1 MNAKHYF
8 IIIVLFVLSCVA
20 AMAETTQQFVKVTDA
35 SKLADGD
42 EIIFANTQF
51 QVALG
56 VANSAKTSVG
66 RWKAVPVKIS
76 DGILVPTDDVRRFFL
91 GRDGEKFYLMR
102 DKENCFIAADKDGLV
117 ATKYSK
123 TGQDWSIT
131 CCEDSAYVVFNKKY
145 NGSNRKLNL
154 SASRDLFSC
163 YPDYGWY
170 YYAVSIFKKSDVVV
184 ERKQTKIAF
193 STGELS
199 SFVVKKGKE
208 HEFSAP
214 TATLKDLD
222 GNDIEADV
230 TYSSSNPEIVS
241 VDSATGTLT
250 FNNNDVW
257 GTATITAEFAGNVSY
272 EASKASYSIEYI
284 NKSQAKLSFGE
295 DNDGKTITV
304 YQGKENDFVSPVA
317 TLNPQNIGN
326 IVYSSSDESVVTV
339 NASGEVS
346 FVSLGYAVVK
356 AFYSGND
363 DYQETSASYSIRYV
377 PQSIV
382 FSNENKSFAK
392 VPDTESTSK
401 KTVAFVS
408 TDGNSYKFSIKNS
421 KNVSYKLCIS
431 HGGTVTLSSP
441 FGFLNGY
448 KVVVDFEQS
457 YSTSTNPSPLT
468 MCYIDEGTPS
478 PSVDAKLIE
487 NNGGSSKFVATL
499 DVPGDFVFKIIAGVN
514 QARVSSIEITP
525 NLVPELTFDEDAD
538 NQTVI
543 AGNLG
548 KVATVSLK
556 RTLVA
561 DKWNTFCVPFDL
573 DDTSAF
579 FEGIEIKEYDD
590 QKGVEGNTMYFKKVN
605 AIVAGQPYLV
615 KPKTDIVNPVF
626 ENVRIKTDAP
636 QSVGSAD
643 YKFVGVF
650 SPLTFGDGMS
660 RKSLFL
666 SSDGSLIYP
675 DSGTTMRG
683 MRAYFS
689 FSGEMQSNI
698 AKIVIDSDE
707 TAISDVVTD
716 DNTSDSGIFNLNGA
730 YVGNDESKLGK
741 GIYIKNRKKVVVK

>member
-35 SKLADGD
+35 SALKDGD
-42 EIIFANTQF
+42 EIIFANIQF

-56 VANSAKTSVG
+56 VKHTSTKQGNWV
-66 RWKAVPVKIS
+66 AVPVKIS
-76 DGILVPTDDVRRFFL
+76 DNILIPTDETRRFVL
-91 GRDGEKFYLMR
+91 ERNKDKFYFKSENNKYFI
-102 DKENCFIAADKDGLV
+102 DKNGLV
-117 ATKYSK
+117 EGETTK
-123 TGQDWSIT
+123 TGQDWSIK

-145 NGSNRKLNL
+145 NGYKRKLNL
-154 SASRDLFSC
+154 SVSRDLFSC
-163 YPDYGWY
+163 YPDYGH

-241 VDSATGTLT
+241 VDSGTGTLT
-250 FNNNDVW
+250 FNNNGVW

-295 DNDGKTITV
+295 DYDGKTITV

-363 DYQETSASYSIRYV
+363 DYQEASASYSIKYV

-382 FSNENKSFAK
+382 FSYNKNKSFAN
-392 VPDTESTSK
+392 VPGTESESK

-421 KNVSYKLCIS
+421 KNVSDKLCIS
-431 HGGTVTLSSP
+431 NGGTVTLSSP

-448 KVVVDFEQS
+448 KVVVNFEQS
-457 YSTSTNPSPLT
+457 YSTNSNPSPLT
-468 MCYIDEGTPS
+468 MCYPDEGTPLA
-478 PSVDAKLIE
+478 SVDAKLIKNE
-487 NNGGSSKFVATL
+487 GDRSKFIATL

-514 QARVSSIEITP
+514 QARVSSIEIIP
-525 NLVPELTFDEDAD
+525 NLVPKLTFDEDAD

-573 DDTSAF
+573 DDMSAL
-579 FEGIEIKEYDD
+579 FEGVEIKEYDD

-605 AIVAGQPYLV
+605 AIVAGQPCLV

-626 ENVRIKTDAP
+626 KNVRIKTDAP

-650 SPLTFGDGMS
+650 SPLTFDDGMS

-689 FSGEMQSNI
+689 FPGEMQSNI

-730 YVGNDESKLGK
+730 YVGKDESKLGK
-741 GIYIKNRKKVVVK
+741 GIYIKNRMKFKQ

>member
-1 MNAKHYF
+1 MTTKHYS

-20 AMAETTQQFVKVTDA
+20 AMAETTQQFVKVTNA
-35 SKLADGD
+35 SALKDGD

-131 CCEDSAYVVFNKKY
+131 FCEDSAYVVFNKKY
-145 NGSNRKLNL
+145 NGSNRRLNL
-154 SASRDLFSC
+154 SVSHDLFSC
-163 YPDYGWY
+163 YPDYGN

-199 SFVVKKGKE
+199 SFVVKKGRE
-208 HEFSAP
+208 NEFSAP

-241 VDSATGTLT
+241 VDSGTGTLT

-257 GTATITAEFAGNVSY
+257 GTTTITAEFAGNVNY

-295 DNDGKTITV
+295 DYDGKTIMV
-304 YQGKENDFVSPVA
+304 YQGKENEFVSPA
-317 TLNPQNIGN
+317 AILSPQDIGE
-326 IVYSSSDESVVTV
+326 IVYSSSNESVVTV

-346 FVSLGYAVVK
+346 FVSLGDAVVK
-356 AFYSGND
+356 AFYSGNE
-363 DYQETSASYSIRYV
+363 DYQEASASYSIKYV

-382 FSNENKSFAK
+382 FSNEKKSFAN
-392 VPDTESTSK
+392 VPETEPTSK
-401 KTVAFVS
+401 KTVNFVS
-408 TDGNSYKFSIKNS
+408 ADGKSYKFVIEKSWREN
-421 KNVSYKLCIS
+421 NKLYIS
-431 HGGTVTLSSP
+431 NGKTVTLSVP

-457 YSTSTNPSPLT
+457 YSTNTNPSPLT
-468 MCYIDEGTPS
+468 MCYIDEGKPS
-478 PSVDAKLIE
+478 PSVDAKLIK
-487 NNGGSSKFVATL
+487 NNGSSSKFIATL
-499 DVPGDFVFKIIAGVN
+499 DVPGDFVFEITAGTN

-573 DDTSAF
+573 DDTSAL
-579 FEGIEIKEYDD
+579 FEGVEIKEYDD

-605 AIVAGQPYLV
+605 AIVAGQPCLV

-650 SPLTFGDGMS
+650 SPLTFDDGMS

-689 FSGEMQSNI
+689 FPGEMQSNI

>member
-1 MNAKHYF
+1 MTVKHYF
-8 IIIVLFVLSCVA
+8 IVIVLFVLSCVA

-35 SKLADGD
+35 SALKDGD

-56 VANSAKTSVG
+56 VKHTSTKQGNWV
-66 RWKAVPVKIS
+66 AVPVKIS
-76 DGILVPTDDVRRFFL
+76 DNILIPTDETRRFVL
-91 GRDGEKFYLMR
+91 ERNKDKFYFKSENNKYFI
-102 DKENCFIAADKDGLV
+102 DKNGLV
-117 ATKYSK
+117 EGETTK
-123 TGQDWSIT
+123 TGQDWSIK

-145 NGSNRKLNL
+145 NGYKRKLNL
-154 SASRDLFSC
+154 SVSRDLFSC
-163 YPDYGWY
+163 YPDYGH

-214 TATLKDLD
+214 AATLKDLD

-241 VDSATGTLT
+241 VDSGTGTLT
-250 FNNNDVW
+250 FNNNGVW
-257 GTATITAEFAGNVSY
+257 GTATITAEFAGNVNY

-295 DNDGKTITV
+295 DYDGKTIMV
-304 YQGKENDFVSPVA
+304 YQGRENKFVSPVA
-317 TLNPQNIGN
+317 ILSPQDIGE
-326 IVYSSSDESVVTV
+326 IVYSSSNESVVTV

-346 FVSLGYAVVK
+346 FVSLGDAVVK

-363 DYQETSASYSIRYV
+363 DYQETSASYSIKYV

-382 FSNENKSFAK
+382 FSSNEKKSFAN
-392 VPDTESTSK
+392 VPGTESKNK
-401 KTVAFVS
+401 KTVDFVS

-431 HGGTVTLSSP
+431 HGGTVTLSFP

-478 PSVDAKLIE
+478 PSVDAVLIK
-487 NNGGSSKFVATL
+487 NNGSSSKFIATL
-499 DVPGDFVFKIIAGVN
+499 DVPGDFVFNIKAGAN

-538 NQTVI
+538 NQTVL

-590 QKGVEGNTMYFKKVN
+590 QKGVEGNTMYFRKVN
-605 AIVAGQPYLV
+605 AIVAGQPCLV

-650 SPLTFGDGMS
+650 SPLTFDDGMS

-689 FSGEMQSNI
+689 FPGEMQSNI

-716 DNTSDSGIFNLNGA
+716 YNISDSGIFNLNGA
-730 YVGNDESKLGK
+730 YVGKDESKLGK

>member
-1 MNAKHYF
+1 MNAKHYS
-8 IIIVLFVLSCVA
+8 IIIVLFVLSCGA

-35 SKLADGD
+35 STLADGD

-56 VANSAKTSVG
+56 VANSAETSVG

-91 GRDGEKFYLMR
+91 GRDGKKFYLMR
-102 DKENCFIAADKDGLV
+102 DKENCFIAADKAGLV

-123 TGQDWSIT
+123 KDQDWSIE
-131 CCEDSAYVVFNKKY
+131 CCEDSACVVFNKKY
-145 NGSNRKLNL
+145 NGYNRRLYFKLD
-154 SASRDLFSC
+154 SDLFSC
-163 YPDYGWY
+163 YPDYVN

-222 GNDIEADV
+222 GNVIEADV

-241 VDSATGTLT
+241 VDSGTGTLT
-250 FNNNDVW
+250 FNNNGVW

-284 NKSQAKLSFGE
+284 NKSQAQLSFGE
-295 DNDGKTITV
+295 DYDGKTITV
-304 YQGKENDFVSPVA
+304 YQGRENDFVSPA
-317 TLNPQNIGN
+317 AILSPRDIGE
-326 IVYSSSDESVVTV
+326 IVYSSSNESVVTV

-346 FVSLGYAVVK
+346 FVSLGDAVVK

-363 DYQETSASYSIRYV
+363 DYQEASASYSIRYV

-382 FSNENKSFAK
+382 FSNENKSFAN
-392 VPDTESTSK
+392 VPETEPTSK
-401 KTVAFVS
+401 KPVNFVS
-408 TDGNSYKFSIKNS
+408 ADGKSYKFSIKYS
-421 KNVSYKLCIS
+421 KNVSNKLCIS
-431 HGGTVTLSSP
+431 NGGTVTLSSP

-448 KVVVDFEQS
+448 KVVVNFEQS
-457 YSTSTNPSPLT
+457 YSTNSNPSPLT
-468 MCYIDEGTPS
+468 MCYPDEGTPLA
-478 PSVDAKLIE
+478 SVDAKLIKNE
-487 NNGGSSKFVATL
+487 GDRSKFIATL

-579 FEGIEIKEYDD
+579 FEGVEIKEYDD

-626 ENVRIKTDAP
+626 KNVRIKTDAP

-650 SPLTFGDGMS
+650 SPLTFDDGMS

-689 FSGEMQSNI
+689 FPGEMQSNI

-707 TAISDVVTD
+707 TVISDVVTD
-716 DNTSDSGIFNLNGA
+716 YNTSDSGIFNLNGA
-730 YVGNDESKLGK
+730 YVGKDESKLGK

>member
-1 MNAKHYF
+1 MTVKHYF
-8 IIIVLFVLSCVA
+8 IVIVLFVLSCVA

-35 SKLADGD
+35 SALKDGD

-56 VANSAKTSVG
+56 VKHTSTKQGNWV
-66 RWKAVPVKIS
+66 AVPVKIS
-76 DGILVPTDDVRRFFL
+76 DNILIPTDETRRFVL
-91 GRDGEKFYLMR
+91 GRNKDKFYFKSENNKYFI
-102 DKENCFIAADKDGLV
+102 DKNGLV
-117 ATKYSK
+117 EGETTK
-123 TGQDWSIT
+123 TGQDWSIK

-145 NGSNRKLNL
+145 NGYKRKLNL
-154 SASRDLFSC
+154 SVSRDLFSC
-163 YPDYGWY
+163 YPDYGH

-241 VDSATGTLT
+241 VDSGTGTLT
-250 FNNNDVW
+250 FNDNGVW
-257 GTATITAEFAGNVSY
+257 GTAIITAEFAGNVSY

-295 DNDGKTITV
+295 DYDGKTITV

-346 FVSLGYAVVK
+346 FVSLGDAVVK

-363 DYQETSASYSIRYV
+363 DYQEASASYSIRYV

-382 FSNENKSFAK
+382 FSNDSNSFAN
-392 VPDTESTSK
+392 VPGTKSESK
-401 KTVAFVS
+401 KAVAFVS
-408 TDGNSYKFSIKNS
+408 ADGKSYEFVVEKSWRKDN
-421 KNVSYKLCIS
+421 KLCIS
-431 HGGTVTLSSP
+431 NGGTVSLSSP

-457 YSTSTNPSPLT
+457 YSTSTKPSPLT

-478 PSVDAKLIE
+478 VSVDAVLIK
-487 NNGGSSKFVATL
+487 NNGSSSKFIATL
-499 DVPGDFVFKIIAGVN
+499 DVPGDFVFNIKAGVN
-514 QARVSSIEITP
+514 QAKVSSIEITP

-650 SPLTFGDGMS
+650 NPLTFDDGMS

-689 FSGEMQSNI
+689 FPGEMQSNI

-730 YVGNDESKLGK
+730 YVGNDESKLAK

>member
-1 MNAKHYF
+1 MNAKHYS

-35 SKLADGD
+35 SALKDSD

-56 VANSAKTSVG
+56 VKHTSTKQGNWV
-66 RWKAVPVKIS
+66 AVPVKIS
-76 DGILVPTDDVRRFFL
+76 DNILIPTDETRRFIL
-91 GRDGEKFYLMR
+91 ERNKNKFYFKSENNKYFI
-102 DKENCFIAADKDGLV
+102 DKNGLV
-117 ATKYSK
+117 EGETTK
-123 TGQDWSIT
+123 TGQDWSVT
-131 CCEDSAYVVFNKKY
+131 CCEDSAYVVFNKTK
-145 NGSNRKLNL
+145 RKLNFKL
-154 SASRDLFSC
+154 NTKLFSC
-163 YPDYGWY
+163 YSDNAQYF
-170 YYAVSIFKKSDVVV
+170 AVSIFKKSDVVV

-241 VDSATGTLT
+241 VDSGTGTLT
-250 FNNNDVW
+250 FNNNGVW

-295 DNDGKTITV
+295 DYDGKTITV

-363 DYQETSASYSIRYV
+363 DYQEASASYSIRYV

-382 FSNENKSFAK
+382 FSNENKSFAN
-392 VPDTESTSK
+392 VPETESESK
-401 KTVAFVS
+401 KTVNFVS
-408 TDGNSYKFSIKNS
+408 ADGKSYKFSIKYS
-421 KNVSYKLCIS
+421 KNVSNKLCIS
-431 HGGTVTLSSP
+431 NGGTVTLSSP

-448 KVVVDFEQS
+448 KVVVNFEQS
-457 YSTSTNPSPLT
+457 YSTNSNPSPLT
-468 MCYIDEGTPS
+468 MCYPDEGTPLA
-478 PSVDAKLIE
+478 SVDAKLIKNE
-487 NNGGSSKFVATL
+487 GDRSKFIATL

-525 NLVPELTFDEDAD
+525 NLVPELTFYEDAD

-573 DDTSAF
+573 DDMSVS

-605 AIVAGQPYLV
+605 AIVAGQPCLV

-626 ENVRIKTDAP
+626 KNVRIKTDAP

-650 SPLTFGDGMS
+650 SPLTFDDEMS

-689 FSGEMQSNI
+689 FPGEMQSNI

>member
-35 SKLADGD
+35 SALKDGD

-56 VANSAKTSVG
+56 VKHTSTKQGYWV
-66 RWKAVPVKIS
+66 AVPVKIS
-76 DGILVPTDDVRRFFL
+76 DNILIPTDETRRFIL
-91 GRDGEKFYLMR
+91 ERNKNKFYFKSENNKYFI
-102 DKENCFIAADKDGLV
+102 DKNGFVEGETF
-117 ATKYSK
+117 K
-123 TGQDWSIT
+123 TGQDWSVT
-131 CCEDSAYVVFNKKY
+131 CCEDCAYVVFNKTK
-145 NGSNRKLNL
+145 RKLNL
-154 SASRDLFSC
+154 NDDHDLFTC
-163 YPDYGWY
+163 YVEHAEHF
-170 YYAVSIFKKSDVVV
+170 AVSIFKKSDVVV

-199 SFVVKKGKE
+199 SFVVKKGRE

-222 GNDIEADV
+222 GNDIKADV

-241 VDSATGTLT
+241 VDSGTGTLT
-250 FNNNDVW
+250 FNNNGVW

-284 NKSQAKLSFGE
+284 NKLQAKLSFGE
-295 DNDGKTITV
+295 DYDGKTITV

-514 QARVSSIEITP
+514 QARVSSSEITP

-605 AIVAGQPYLV
+605 AIVAGQPCLV

-650 SPLTFGDGMS
+650 NPLTFDDGMS

-689 FSGEMQSNI
+689 FPGEMQSNI
-698 AKIVIDSDE
+698 AKIVIGSDE

-730 YVGNDESKLGK
+730 YVGKDESKLGK

>member
-1 MNAKHYF
+1 MTVKHYF
-8 IIIVLFVLSCVA
+8 IVIVLFVLSCVA

-35 SKLADGD
+35 SALKDGD

-56 VANSAKTSVG
+56 VKHTSTKQGNWV
-66 RWKAVPVKIS
+66 AVPVKIS
-76 DGILVPTDDVRRFFL
+76 DNILIPTDETRRFVL
-91 GRDGEKFYLMR
+91 ERNKDKFYFKSENNKYFI
-102 DKENCFIAADKDGLV
+102 DKNGLV
-117 ATKYSK
+117 EGETTK
-123 TGQDWSIT
+123 TGQDWSIK

-145 NGSNRKLNL
+145 NGYKRKLNL
-154 SASRDLFSC
+154 SVSRDLFSC
-163 YPDYGWY
+163 YPDYGH

-241 VDSATGTLT
+241 VDSGTGTLT

-257 GTATITAEFAGNVSY
+257 GTATITAEFAGNVNY

-295 DNDGKTITV
+295 DYDGKTIMV
-304 YQGKENDFVSPVA
+304 YQGKENEFVSPA
-317 TLNPQNIGN
+317 AILSPQDIGE
-326 IVYSSSDESVVTV
+326 IVYSSSNESVVTV

-346 FVSLGYAVVK
+346 FVSLGDAVVK

-363 DYQETSASYSIRYV
+363 DYQEASASYSIKYV

-382 FSNENKSFAK
+382 FSSASNSFAN
-392 VPDTESTSK
+392 VPKTEPTSK
-401 KTVAFVS
+401 KPVNFVS
-408 TDGNSYKFSIKNS
+408 ADGKSYKFSIKYS
-421 KNVSYKLCIS
+421 KNVGDKLCIS
-431 HGGTVTLSSP
+431 NGGTVTLSAP

-448 KVVVDFEQS
+448 KAVVYFEQS
-457 YSTSTNPSPLT
+457 YRKDKNPSPLT
-468 MCYIDEGTPS
+468 MCYPDEGTPLA
-478 PSVDAKLIE
+478 SVDAKLIKNE
-487 NNGGSSKFVATL
+487 GDRSKFIATL

-573 DDTSAF
+573 DDMSVS
-579 FEGIEIKEYDD
+579 FEGVEIKEYDD

-605 AIVAGQPYLV
+605 AIVAGQPCLV

-626 ENVRIKTDAP
+626 ENVRIKADAP
-636 QSVGSAD
+636 QSVGSVD

-650 SPLTFGDGMS
+650 SPLTFDDGMS

-689 FSGEMQSNI
+689 FPGEIQSNI

-716 DNTSDSGIFNLNGA
+716 YNTSDSGIFNLNGA
-730 YVGNDESKLGK
+730 YVGKDESKLGK

>member
-1 MNAKHYF
+1 MNAKHYS

-35 SKLADGD
+35 SALKDSD

-56 VANSAKTSVG
+56 VKHTSTKQGNWV
-66 RWKAVPVKIS
+66 AVPVKIS
-76 DGILVPTDDVRRFFL
+76 DNILIPTDETRRFVL
-91 GRDGEKFYLMR
+91 ERNKDKFYF
-102 DKENCFIAADKDGLV
+102 KSENNKYFIDKDGFV
-117 ATKYSK
+117 EGETSK
-123 TGQDWSIT
+123 TYQDWTVT
-131 CCEDSAYVVFNKKY
+131 CCEDSAYVVFNKTK
-145 NGSNRKLNL
+145 RKLNFKL
-154 SASRDLFSC
+154 DTKLFSC
-163 YPDYGWY
+163 YLYNAQY
-170 YYAVSIFKKSDVVV
+170 FAVSIFKKSDVVL

-241 VDSATGTLT
+241 VDSGTGTLT

-284 NKSQAKLSFGE
+284 NKSQMKLSFGE
-295 DNDGKTITV
+295 DYDGKTITV
-304 YQGKENDFVSPVA
+304 YQGKENEFVSPVA
-317 TLNPQNIGN
+317 ILSPQDIGE

-346 FVSLGYAVVK
+346 FVSLGDAVVK
-356 AFYSGND
+356 AFYSGNE
-363 DYQETSASYSIRYV
+363 DYQEASASYSIRYV

-382 FSNENKSFAK
+382 FSNENKSFAN
-392 VPDTESTSK
+392 VPEKESTSK
-401 KTVAFVS
+401 KTVNFVS
-408 TDGNSYKFSIKNS
+408 ADGKSYEFGVVSS
-421 KNVSYKLCIS
+421 KRVSNKLCIS
-431 HGGTVTLSSP
+431 KIGNVSLSAP

-448 KVVVDFEQS
+448 KAVVNFEQS
-457 YSTSTNPSPLT
+457 YSKDKNPSQLT
-468 MCYIDEGTPS
+468 MCYIDEGTSS
-478 PSVDAKLIE
+478 PSVDAVLIE
-487 NNGGSSKFVATL
+487 DKKTDSKFIATL
-499 DVPGDFVFKIIAGVN
+499 DVPGDFVFKIIPGAN

-573 DDTSAF
+573 DDMSVS

-590 QKGVEGNTMYFKKVN
+590 QKGVEGNIMYFKKVN

-626 ENVRIKTDAP
+626 KNVRIKTDAP

-650 SPLTFGDGMS
+650 SPLTFDDGMS

-689 FSGEMQSNI
+689 FPGEMQSNI

-707 TAISDVVTD
+707 TVISDVVTD

>member
-1 MNAKHYF
+1 MNAKHYS

-35 SKLADGD
+35 SALKDGD

-56 VANSAKTSVG
+56 VKHTSTKQGYWV
-66 RWKAVPVKIS
+66 AVPVKIS
-76 DGILVPTDDVRRFFL
+76 DNILIPTDETRRFIL
-91 GRDGEKFYLMR
+91 ERNKNKFYFKSENNKYFI
-102 DKENCFIAADKDGLV
+102 DKNGLV
-117 ATKYSK
+117 EGETTKK
-123 TGQDWSIT
+123 GQDWSVT
-131 CCEDSAYVVFNKKY
+131 CCEDCAYVVFNGTK
-145 NGSNRKLNL
+145 RKLNL
-154 SASRDLFSC
+154 NDDHNLFTC
-163 YPDYGWY
+163 YVEHAEHF
-170 YYAVSIFKKSDVVV
+170 AVSIFKKSDVIV

-199 SFVVKKGKE
+199 SFIVKKGRE

-241 VDSATGTLT
+241 VDSGTGTLT
-250 FNNNDVW
+250 FNDNGVW
-257 GTATITAEFAGNVSY
+257 GTAIITAEFAGNVSY

-295 DNDGKTITV
+295 DYDGKTIMV
-304 YQGKENDFVSPVA
+304 YQGRENKFVSPVA
-317 TLNPQNIGN
+317 ILSPQDIGE
-326 IVYSSSDESVVTV
+326 IVYSSSNESVVTV

-346 FVSLGYAVVK
+346 FVSLGDAVVK
-356 AFYSGND
+356 AFYLGND
-363 DYQETSASYSIRYV
+363 DYQEASASYSIRYV

-382 FSNENKSFAK
+382 FSNENKSFAN
-392 VPDTESTSK
+392 VPETESESK
-401 KTVAFVS
+401 KTVNFVS
-408 TDGNSYKFSIKNS
+408 ADGKSYKFSIKYS
-421 KNVSYKLCIS
+421 KNVSNKLCIS
-431 HGGTVTLSSP
+431 NGGTVTLSSP

-448 KVVVDFEQS
+448 KVVVNFEQS
-457 YSTSTNPSPLT
+457 YSTNSNPSPLT
-468 MCYIDEGTPS
+468 MCYPDEGTPLA
-478 PSVDAKLIE
+478 SVDAKLIKNE
-487 NNGGSSKFVATL
+487 GDRSKFIATL

-573 DDTSAF
+573 DDMSVS

-626 ENVRIKTDAP
+626 KNVRIKTDAP

-650 SPLTFGDGMS
+650 SPLTFDDGMS

-689 FSGEMQSNI
+689 FPGEMQSNI

>member
-1 MNAKHYF
+1 MTVKHYF
-8 IIIVLFVLSCVA
+8 IVIVLFVLSCVA

-35 SKLADGD
+35 SALKDGD

-56 VANSAKTSVG
+56 VANSAETSVG

-76 DGILVPTDDVRRFFL
+76 DGILVPTDDVRRFSL

-102 DKENCFIAADKDGLV
+102 DKEKCFIAADEAGLV
-117 ATKYSK
+117 AIEYSK
-123 TGQDWSIT
+123 TGQDWSIK

-154 SASRDLFSC
+154 SVSHDLFSC
-163 YPDYGWY
+163 YPDHGH

-241 VDSATGTLT
+241 VDSDTGTLT

-257 GTATITAEFAGNVSY
+257 GTTTITAEFAGNVNY

-295 DNDGKTITV
+295 DYDGKTITV
-304 YQGKENDFVSPVA
+304 YQGKENKFVSPVA
-317 TLNPQNIGN
+317 TLNPQDIGE

-339 NASGEVS
+339 TASGEVS
-346 FVSLGYAVVK
+346 FVSLGDAVVK

-363 DYQETSASYSIRYV
+363 DYQEASASYSIKYV

-382 FSNENKSFAK
+382 FSNDNNSFAN
-392 VPDTESTSK
+392 VPKKESTSK

-457 YSTSTNPSPLT
+457 YSTSTKPSPLT

-478 PSVDAKLIE
+478 VSVDAVLIK
-487 NNGGSSKFVATL
+487 NNGSSSKFIATL
-499 DVPGDFVFKIIAGVN
+499 DVPGDFVFNIKAGAN
-514 QARVSSIEITP
+514 QAKVSSIEITP

-626 ENVRIKTDAP
+626 KNVRIKTDAP

-650 SPLTFGDGMS
+650 SPLTFDDGMS

-689 FSGEMQSNI
+689 FPGEMQSNI

-730 YVGNDESKLGK
+730 YVGKDESKLGK

>member
-1 MNAKHYF
+1 
-8 IIIVLFVLSCVA
+8 
-20 AMAETTQQFVKVTDA
+20 
-35 SKLADGD
+35 
-42 EIIFANTQF
+42 
-51 QVALG
+51 
-56 VANSAKTSVG
+56 
-66 RWKAVPVKIS
+66 
-76 DGILVPTDDVRRFFL
+76 
-91 GRDGEKFYLMR
+91 MR
-102 DKENCFIAADKDGLV
+102 DKENCFIAADEDGLV
-117 ATKYSK
+117 AIEYSK
-123 TGQDWSIT
+123 KDQDWSIK

-145 NGSNRKLNL
+145 NGYNRKLNL
-154 SASRDLFSC
+154 NDGHDLFTC
-163 YPDYGWY
+163 YVEYAKHF
-170 YYAVSIFKKSDVVV
+170 AVSIFKKSDVVV

-241 VDSATGTLT
+241 VDSGTGTLT

-257 GTATITAEFAGNVSY
+257 GTTTITAEFAGNVNY

-284 NKSQAKLSFGE
+284 NKSQAQLSFGE
-295 DNDGKTITV
+295 DYDGKTIMV
-304 YQGKENDFVSPVA
+304 YQGKENEFVSPA
-317 TLNPQNIGN
+317 AILSPQDIGE
-326 IVYSSSDESVVTV
+326 IVYSSSNESVVTV

-346 FVSLGYAVVK
+346 FVSLGDAVVK

-363 DYQETSASYSIRYV
+363 DYQEASASYSIKYV

-382 FSNENKSFAK
+382 FSNEKKSFAN
-392 VPDTESTSK
+392 VPGTESKNK
-401 KTVAFVS
+401 KTVDFVS
-408 TDGNSYKFSIKNS
+408 ADGNSYKFSIKNS
-421 KNVSYKLCIS
+421 RNVSNKLCIS
-431 HGGTVTLSSP
+431 NGGTVTLSAP

-448 KVVVDFEQS
+448 KAVVYFEQS
-457 YSTSTNPSPLT
+457 YSKDKNPSPLT
-468 MCYIDEGTPS
+468 MCYPDEGTPLA
-478 PSVDAKLIE
+478 SVDAVLIE
-487 NNGGSSKFVATL
+487 DKKTDSKFIATL

-579 FEGIEIKEYDD
+579 FEGVEIKEYDD

-605 AIVAGQPYLV
+605 AIVAGQPCLV

-626 ENVRIKTDAP
+626 ENVRIKADAP

-650 SPLTFGDGMS
+650 SPLSFDDGMS

-689 FSGEMQSNI
+689 FPGEMQSNI

-707 TAISDVVTD
+707 TSISDVVTD

>member
-35 SKLADGD
+35 SALKDGD
-42 EIIFANTQF
+42 EIIFANIQF

-56 VANSAKTSVG
+56 VAHSAETSVG

-102 DKENCFIAADKDGLV
+102 DKEKCFIAAKADGLV
-117 ATKYSK
+117 ETKYSK
-123 TGQDWSIT
+123 KDQDWSIK

-145 NGSNRKLNL
+145 NGNKRKLNL
-154 SASRDLFSC
+154 NDGHDLFTC
-163 YPDYGWY
+163 YEEHANHF
-170 YYAVSIFKKSDVVV
+170 AVSIFKKSDVVV

-193 STGELS
+193 STGEQS
-199 SFVVKKGKE
+199 SFIVKKGKE
-208 HEFSAP
+208 NEFSIP
-214 TATLKDLD
+214 KATLKDLD
-222 GNDIEADV
+222 GNDIKADV
-230 TYSSSNPEIVS
+230 TYSSSNPEIVN
-241 VDSATGTLT
+241 VDSDTGTLK
-250 FNNNDVW
+250 FNDNGVW
-257 GTATITAEFAGNVSY
+257 GTAIITAEFAGNASY

-284 NKSQAKLSFGE
+284 NKSQAQLSFGE
-295 DNDGKTITV
+295 DYDGKTITV
-304 YQGKENDFVSPVA
+304 YQGRENEFVSPVA
-317 TLNPQNIGN
+317 ILSPQDIGE

-346 FVSLGYAVVK
+346 FVSLGDAVVK

-363 DYQETSASYSIRYV
+363 DYQEASASYSIRYV

-382 FSNENKSFAK
+382 FSGASKSFAN
-392 VPDTESTSK
+392 VPGTGPTSEK
-401 KTVAFVS
+401 PVNFVS
-408 TDGNSYKFSIKNS
+408 ADGKSYEFGIKYS
-421 KNVSYKLCIS
+421 KNVSNKLYIS
-431 HGGTVTLSSP
+431 NGGTVTLSAP

-448 KVVVDFEQS
+448 KAVVNFEQS
-457 YSTSTNPSPLT
+457 YSKDNKPSPLT
-468 MCYIDEGTPS
+468 MCYIDKGTPS
-478 PSVDAKLIE
+478 PSVDAVLIE
-487 NNGGSSKFVATL
+487 YKKPDSKFIATL
-499 DVPGDFVFKIIAGVN
+499 DVPGDFVFKIIAGKN
-514 QARVSSIEITP
+514 QAKVSSIEITP

-579 FEGIEIKEYDD
+579 FEGIEIKEYDV

-605 AIVAGQPYLV
+605 AIVAGQPCLV

-650 SPLTFGDGMS
+650 SPLTFDDGMS

-689 FSGEMQSNI
+689 FPGEMQSNI

-730 YVGNDESKLGK
+730 YVGKDESKLGK

>member
-1 MNAKHYF
+1 MTVKHYF
-8 IIIVLFVLSCVA
+8 IVIVLFVLSCVA

-35 SKLADGD
+35 SALKDGD

-56 VANSAKTSVG
+56 VKHTSTKQGNWV
-66 RWKAVPVKIS
+66 AVPVKIS
-76 DGILVPTDDVRRFFL
+76 DNILIPTDETHRFVL
-91 GRDGEKFYLMR
+91 ERNKDKFYFKSENNKYFI
-102 DKENCFIAADKDGLV
+102 DKNGLV
-117 ATKYSK
+117 EGETTK
-123 TGQDWSIT
+123 TGQDWSIK

-145 NGSNRKLNL
+145 NGYKRKLNL
-154 SASRDLFSC
+154 SVSRDLFSC
-163 YPDYGWY
+163 YPDYGH

-241 VDSATGTLT
+241 VDSGTGTLT
-250 FNNNDVW
+250 FNNNGVW
-257 GTATITAEFAGNVSY
+257 GTATITAEFAGNVNY

-295 DNDGKTITV
+295 DYDGKTITV

-363 DYQETSASYSIRYV
+363 DYQETSVSYSIKYV

-382 FSNENKSFAK
+382 FSKESKSFAN
-392 VPDTESTSK
+392 VPETESTSK
-401 KTVAFVS
+401 KTVNFVS
-408 TDGNSYKFSIKNS
+408 ADGKSYKFSIKESRNES
-421 KNVSYKLCIS
+421 NNLYIYN
-431 HGGTVTLSSP
+431 GGTVTLSSS

-487 NNGGSSKFVATL
+487 NNGGSSKFVAIL
-499 DVPGDFVFKIIAGVN
+499 DVPGDFVFEITAGTN

-573 DDTSAF
+573 DDTSAL
-579 FEGIEIKEYDD
+579 FEGVEIKEYDD

-626 ENVRIKTDAP
+626 KNVRIKTDAP

-650 SPLTFGDGMS
+650 SPLSFDDGMS

-689 FSGEMQSNI
+689 FPGEMQSNI

-716 DNTSDSGIFNLNGA
+716 DNTLDSGIFNLNGA

>member
-35 SKLADGD
+35 STLADGD

-56 VANSAKTSVG
+56 VANSSVG

-76 DGILVPTDDVRRFFL
+76 DGILIPTDETRRFVL
-91 GRDGEKFYLMR
+91 ERNKDKFYF
-102 DKENCFIAADKDGLV
+102 KSENNKYFIDKDGFV
-117 ATKYSK
+117 EGETSK
-123 TGQDWSIT
+123 TYQDWTVI
-131 CCEDSAYVVFNKKY
+131 CCEDSAYVVFNKTK
-145 NGSNRKLNL
+145 RKLNFKL
-154 SASRDLFSC
+154 DTKLFSC
-163 YPDYGWY
+163 YLYNAQY
-170 YYAVSIFKKSDVVV
+170 FAVSIFKKSDVVV

-241 VDSATGTLT
+241 VDSGTGTLT
-250 FNNNDVW
+250 FNDNGVW

-295 DNDGKTITV
+295 DYDGKTITV

-346 FVSLGYAVVK
+346 FVSLGDAVVK

-363 DYQETSASYSIRYV
+363 DYQEASASYSIRYV

-382 FSNENKSFAK
+382 FSKENNSFAN
-392 VPDTESTSK
+392 VPGTESKNK
-401 KTVAFVS
+401 KTVDFVS

-421 KNVSYKLCIS
+421 KNVSDKLCIS
-431 HGGTVTLSSP
+431 HGGTVTLSVP

-478 PSVDAKLIE
+478 PSVDAKLIK

-499 DVPGDFVFKIIAGVN
+499 DVPGDFVFEITAGTN

-525 NLVPELTFDEDAD
+525 NLASELTFDEDAD

-579 FEGIEIKEYDD
+579 FEGVEIKEYDD

-650 SPLTFGDGMS
+650 SPLTFDDGMS

-689 FSGEMQSNI
+689 FPGEMQSNI

>member
-35 SKLADGD
+35 SALKDGD
-42 EIIFANTQF
+42 EIIFANIQF

-56 VANSAKTSVG
+56 VAHSAETSVG

-76 DGILVPTDDVRRFFL
+76 DNILIPTDETRRFVL
-91 GRDGEKFYLMR
+91 ERNKDKFYFKSENNKYFI
-102 DKENCFIAADKDGLV
+102 DKNGLV
-117 ATKYSK
+117 EGDTTK
-123 TGQDWSIT
+123 TGQDWSIK

-145 NGSNRKLNL
+145 NGNKRKLNL
-154 SASRDLFSC
+154 SVSRDLFSC
-163 YPDYGWY
+163 YPDYGH

-193 STGELS
+193 STGEQS
-199 SFVVKKGKE
+199 SFIVKKGKE

-241 VDSATGTLT
+241 VDSGTGTLT
-250 FNNNDVW
+250 FNNNGVW

-295 DNDGKTITV
+295 DYDGKTIMV
-304 YQGKENDFVSPVA
+304 YHGRENKFVSPVA
-317 TLNPQNIGN
+317 ILSPQDIGE
-326 IVYSSSDESVVTV
+326 IVYSSSNESVVTV

-346 FVSLGYAVVK
+346 FVSLGDAVVK

-363 DYQETSASYSIRYV
+363 DYQEASASYSIRYV

-382 FSNENKSFAK
+382 FSNENKSFAN
-392 VPDTESTSK
+392 VPETEPTSK

-408 TDGNSYKFSIKNS
+408 VDGNSYEFSIKNS
-421 KNVSYKLCIS
+421 RNEGKKLFIS
-431 HGGTVTLSSP
+431 NGGTVTLSAP

-499 DVPGDFVFKIIAGVN
+499 DVPGNFVFEITAGTN

-573 DDTSAF
+573 DDMSVS

-590 QKGVEGNTMYFKKVN
+590 QKGVEGNTMYFKKVD

-626 ENVRIKTDAP
+626 KNVRIKTDAP

-650 SPLTFGDGMS
+650 SPLTFDDGMS

-689 FSGEMQSNI
+689 FPGEMQSNI

-716 DNTSDSGIFNLNGA
+716 YNTSDSGIFNLNGA

>member
-35 SKLADGD
+35 SALKDGD
-42 EIIFANTQF
+42 EIIFANIQF

-56 VANSAKTSVG
+56 VKHTSTKQGNWV
-66 RWKAVPVKIS
+66 AVPVKIS
-76 DGILVPTDDVRRFFL
+76 DNILIPTDETRRFVL
-91 GRDGEKFYLMR
+91 ERNKDKFYFKSENNKYFI
-102 DKENCFIAADKDGLV
+102 DKNGLV
-117 ATKYSK
+117 EGETTK
-123 TGQDWSIT
+123 TGQDWSIK

-145 NGSNRKLNL
+145 NGYKRKLNL
-154 SASRDLFSC
+154 SVSRDLFSC
-163 YPDYGWY
+163 YPDYGH

-241 VDSATGTLT
+241 VDSGTGTLT
-250 FNNNDVW
+250 FNNNGVW

-295 DNDGKTITV
+295 DYDGKTITV

-363 DYQETSASYSIRYV
+363 DYQEASASYSIKYV

-382 FSNENKSFAK
+382 FSYNKNKSFAN
-392 VPDTESTSK
+392 VPGTESESK

-408 TDGNSYKFSIKNS
+408 TDGNSYKFSI
-421 KNVSYKLCIS
+421 
-431 HGGTVTLSSP
+431 
-441 FGFLNGY
+441 
-448 KVVVDFEQS
+448 
-457 YSTSTNPSPLT
+457 
-468 MCYIDEGTPS
+468 
-478 PSVDAKLIE
+478 
-487 NNGGSSKFVATL
+487 
-499 DVPGDFVFKIIAGVN
+499 
-514 QARVSSIEITP
+514 
-525 NLVPELTFDEDAD
+525 
-538 NQTVI
+538 
-543 AGNLG
+543 
-548 KVATVSLK
+548 
-556 RTLVA
+556 
-561 DKWNTFCVPFDL
+561 
-573 DDTSAF
+573 
-579 FEGIEIKEYDD
+579 
-590 QKGVEGNTMYFKKVN
+590 
-605 AIVAGQPYLV
+605 
-615 KPKTDIVNPVF
+615 
-626 ENVRIKTDAP
+626 
-636 QSVGSAD
+636 
-643 YKFVGVF
+643 
-650 SPLTFGDGMS
+650 
-660 RKSLFL
+660 
-666 SSDGSLIYP
+666 
-675 DSGTTMRG
+675 
-683 MRAYFS
+683 
-689 FSGEMQSNI
+689 
-698 AKIVIDSDE
+698 
-707 TAISDVVTD
+707 
-716 DNTSDSGIFNLNGA
+716 
-730 YVGNDESKLGK
+730 
-741 GIYIKNRKKVVVK
+741 

>member
-35 SKLADGD
+35 SALKDGD
-42 EIIFANTQF
+42 EIIFANIQF

-56 VANSAKTSVG
+56 VAHSAETSVG

-102 DKENCFIAADKDGLV
+102 DKEKCFIAADETGLV
-117 ATKYSK
+117 ETKYSK
-123 TGQDWSIT
+123 EGQDWSIK

-145 NGSNRKLNL
+145 NGNKRKLNL
-154 SASRDLFSC
+154 NDAHDLFTC
-163 YPDYGWY
+163 YVEYAKHF
-170 YYAVSIFKKSDVVV
+170 AVSIFKKSDVVV

-241 VDSATGTLT
+241 VDSGTGTLT
-250 FNNNDVW
+250 FNDNGVW
-257 GTATITAEFAGNVSY
+257 GTATITAEFAGNVNY
-272 EASKASYSIEYI
+272 EASKDSYSIEYI

-295 DNDGKTITV
+295 DYDGKAITV
-304 YQGKENDFVSPVA
+304 YQGRENEFVSPVA
-317 TLNPQNIGN
+317 ILSPQDIGEV
-326 IVYSSSDESVVTV
+326 VYSSSNESVVTV

-346 FVSLGYAVVK
+346 FVSLGDAVVK

-363 DYQETSASYSIRYV
+363 DYQEASASYSIRYV

-382 FSNENKSFAK
+382 FSNENKSFAN
-392 VPDTESTSK
+392 VPETEPTSK
-401 KTVAFVS
+401 KPVNFVS
-408 TDGNSYKFSIKNS
+408 ADGKSYKFSIKYS
-421 KNVSYKLCIS
+421 KNVSNKLCIS
-431 HGGTVTLSSP
+431 NGGTVTLSSP

-448 KVVVDFEQS
+448 KVVVNFEQS
-457 YSTSTNPSPLT
+457 YSTNSNPSPLT
-468 MCYIDEGTPS
+468 MCYPDEGTPLA
-478 PSVDAKLIE
+478 SVDAKLIKNE
-487 NNGGSSKFVATL
+487 GDRSKFIATL

-538 NQTVI
+538 NQTVL

-605 AIVAGQPYLV
+605 AIVAGQPCLV

-626 ENVRIKTDAP
+626 KNVRIKTDAP

-650 SPLTFGDGMS
+650 SPLTFDDGMS

-689 FSGEMQSNI
+689 FPGEMQSNI

-707 TAISDVVTD
+707 TVISDVVTD

>member
-35 SKLADGD
+35 SALKDGD
-42 EIIFANTQF
+42 EIIFTNTQF

-56 VANSAKTSVG
+56 VAHSAETSVG

-102 DKENCFIAADKDGLV
+102 DKEKCFIAADETGLV
-117 ATKYSK
+117 ETKYSK
-123 TGQDWSIT
+123 EDQDWSIK
-131 CCEDSAYVVFNKKY
+131 CCEDSAYVVFNKNY
-145 NGSNRKLNL
+145 NGYKRKLNL
-154 SASRDLFSC
+154 SVSRDLFSC
-163 YPDYGWY
+163 YPDYGH
-170 YYAVSIFKKSDVVV
+170 YYAVSIFKKSDVVL

-241 VDSATGTLT
+241 VDSGTGTLT
-250 FNNNDVW
+250 FNNNGVW

-295 DNDGKTITV
+295 DYDGKTITV

-346 FVSLGYAVVK
+346 FVSLGDAVVK

-363 DYQETSASYSIRYV
+363 DYQEASASYSIKYV

-382 FSNENKSFAK
+382 FSYNENKSFAN
-392 VPDTESTSK
+392 VPTELTSK
-401 KTVAFVS
+401 KAVNFVS
-408 TDGNSYKFSIKNS
+408 ADGKSYEFVVEKSWRKDN
-421 KNVSYKLCIS
+421 KLCIS
-431 HGGTVTLSSP
+431 NGGTVTLSAP

-448 KVVVDFEQS
+448 KAVVNFEQS
-457 YSTSTNPSPLT
+457 YSTSTKPSPLT

-478 PSVDAKLIE
+478 VSVDAVLIK
-487 NNGGSSKFVATL
+487 NNGSSSKFIATV
-499 DVPGDFVFKIIAGVN
+499 DVPGDFVFNIKAGAN
-514 QARVSSIEITP
+514 QAKVSSIEITP
-525 NLVPELTFDEDAD
+525 NLVPELTFDENAD

-573 DDTSAF
+573 DDTSAL
-579 FEGIEIKEYDD
+579 FEGVEIKEYDD

-626 ENVRIKTDAP
+626 KNVRIKTDAP

-650 SPLTFGDGMS
+650 SPLTFDDGMS

-689 FSGEMQSNI
+689 FPGEMQSNI

>member
-35 SKLADGD
+35 SALKDGD

-102 DKENCFIAADKDGLV
+102 DKEKCFIAADKDGLV
-117 ATKYSK
+117 AIEYSK
-123 TGQDWSIT
+123 TGQDWSIK

-145 NGSNRKLNL
+145 NGNKRKLNL
-154 SASRDLFSC
+154 SVSRDLFSC
-163 YPDYGWY
+163 YPDHGS

-199 SFVVKKGKE
+199 SFVVKKGRE

-241 VDSATGTLT
+241 VDSDTGTLT
-250 FNNNDVW
+250 FNNNGVW
-257 GTATITAEFAGNVSY
+257 GTATITAEFAGNVNY

-295 DNDGKTITV
+295 DYDGKTITV
-304 YQGKENDFVSPVA
+304 YQGRENKFVSPA
-317 TLNPQNIGN
+317 AMLSPQDIGE
-326 IVYSSSDESVVTV
+326 IVYSSSNESVVTV

-346 FVSLGYAVVK
+346 FVSLGDAVVK

-363 DYQETSASYSIRYV
+363 DYQEASASYSIRYV

-382 FSNENKSFAK
+382 FSNENKSFAN
-392 VPDTESTSK
+392 VPETEPTSK
-401 KTVAFVS
+401 KPVNFVS
-408 TDGNSYKFSIKNS
+408 ADGKSYKFSIKYS
-421 KNVSYKLCIS
+421 KNVSNKLCIS
-431 HGGTVTLSSP
+431 NGGTVTLSSP

-448 KVVVDFEQS
+448 KVVVNFEQS
-457 YSTSTNPSPLT
+457 YSTNSNPSPLT
-468 MCYIDEGTPS
+468 MCYPDEGTPLA
-478 PSVDAKLIE
+478 SVDAKLIKNE
-487 NNGGSSKFVATL
+487 GDRSKFVATL
-499 DVPGDFVFKIIAGVN
+499 DVPGDFVFEITAGTN

-525 NLVPELTFDEDAD
+525 NLIPELAFDENAD

-573 DDTSAF
+573 DDMSVS

-590 QKGVEGNTMYFKKVN
+590 QKGVEGNTMYFKKVD

-626 ENVRIKTDAP
+626 KNVRIKTDAP

-650 SPLTFGDGMS
+650 NPLTFDDEMS

-689 FSGEMQSNI
+689 FPGEMQSNI

-707 TAISDVVTD
+707 TTISDVVTD

-730 YVGNDESKLGK
+730 YVGKDESKLGK

>member
-1 MNAKHYF
+1 MTAKHYS

-35 SKLADGD
+35 STLADGD

-56 VANSAKTSVG
+56 VANSAETSGG

-102 DKENCFIAADKDGLV
+102 DKEKCFIAADEAGLV
-117 ATKYSK
+117 ETKYSK
-123 TGQDWSIT
+123 EGQDWSIK

-145 NGSNRKLNL
+145 NGYNRKLNL
-154 SASRDLFSC
+154 NDGHNLFTC
-163 YPDYGWY
+163 YVEYAKHF
-170 YYAVSIFKKSDVVV
+170 AVSIFKKSDVVV

-208 HEFSAP
+208 HEFLAP

-241 VDSATGTLT
+241 VDSGTGTLT

-257 GTATITAEFAGNVSY
+257 GTATITAEFAGNVNY

-295 DNDGKTITV
+295 DYDGKTIMV
-304 YQGKENDFVSPVA
+304 YKGRENEFVSPA
-317 TLNPQNIGN
+317 AILSPQDIGE
-326 IVYSSSDESVVTV
+326 IVYSSSNESVVTV

-346 FVSLGYAVVK
+346 FVSLGDAVVK

-363 DYQETSASYSIRYV
+363 DYQEASASYSIRYV

-382 FSNENKSFAK
+382 FSSNENKSFAN
-392 VPDTESTSK
+392 VPTELTSK
-401 KTVAFVS
+401 KTVNFVS
-408 TDGNSYKFSIKNS
+408 VDGKSYKFVVVSS
-421 KNVSYKLCIS
+421 KRASNKLCIS
-431 HGGTVTLSSP
+431 TTGSVTLSVP

-448 KVVVDFEQS
+448 KVVVNFEQS
-457 YSTSTNPSPLT
+457 YSKDKNPSPLT
-468 MCYIDEGTPS
+468 MCYFDEGKPS
-478 PSVDAKLIE
+478 PSVDAVLIKYKKPD
-487 NNGGSSKFVATL
+487 SRFVATL
-499 DVPGDFVFKIIAGVN
+499 DVPGDFVFKIIPGAN
-514 QARVSSIEITP
+514 QAKVSSIEITP

-579 FEGIEIKEYDD
+579 FEGVEIKEYDD

-605 AIVAGQPYLV
+605 AIVAGQPCLV

-650 SPLTFGDGMS
+650 SPFSFDDGMS

-689 FSGEMQSNI
+689 FPGEMQSNI

-716 DNTSDSGIFNLNGA
+716 DNTSNSGIFNLNGA
-730 YVGNDESKLGK
+730 YVGKDESKLGK

>member
-35 SKLADGD
+35 SALKDGD

-56 VANSAKTSVG
+56 VKQTSTKGNWV
-66 RWKAVPVKIS
+66 AVPVKIS
-76 DGILVPTDDVRRFFL
+76 DNILIPTDETRRFIL
-91 GRDGEKFYLMR
+91 ERNKNKFYFKSENNKYFI
-102 DKENCFIAADKDGLV
+102 DKNGFVEGG
-117 ATKYSK
+117 TSK
-123 TGQDWSIT
+123 TGQDWSIK

-145 NGSNRKLNL
+145 NGNKRKLNL
-154 SASRDLFSC
+154 NNDHDLFTC
-163 YPDYGWY
+163 YVEHAEHF
-170 YYAVSIFKKSDVVV
+170 AVSIFKKSDVVV

-193 STGELS
+193 STGEQS
-199 SFVVKKGKE
+199 SFIVKKGKE

-241 VDSATGTLT
+241 VDSGTGTLT
-250 FNNNDVW
+250 FNDNDVW

-284 NKSQAKLSFGE
+284 NKSQVKLSFGE
-295 DNDGKTITV
+295 DYDGKTITV
-304 YQGKENDFVSPVA
+304 YKGRENKFVSPA
-317 TLNPQNIGN
+317 AMLSPQDIGE

-346 FVSLGYAVVK
+346 FVSLGDAVVK

-363 DYQETSASYSIRYV
+363 DYQEASASYSIRYV

-382 FSNENKSFAK
+382 FSNENKSFAN
-392 VPDTESTSK
+392 VPETEPTSK
-401 KTVAFVS
+401 KPVNFVS
-408 TDGNSYKFSIKNS
+408 ADGKSYKFSIKYS
-421 KNVSYKLCIS
+421 KNVSNKLCIS
-431 HGGTVTLSSP
+431 NGGTVTLSSP

-448 KVVVDFEQS
+448 KVVVNFEQS
-457 YSTSTNPSPLT
+457 YSTNSNPSPLT
-468 MCYIDEGTPS
+468 MCYPDEGTPLA
-478 PSVDAKLIE
+478 SVDAKLIKNE
-487 NNGGSSKFVATL
+487 GDRSKFIATL
-499 DVPGDFVFKIIAGVN
+499 DVPGDFVFNIKAGVN
-514 QARVSSIEITP
+514 QARVSSIEIIP
-525 NLVPELTFDEDAD
+525 NLVPKLTFDEDAD

-573 DDTSAF
+573 DDMSVS

-590 QKGVEGNTMYFKKVN
+590 QKGVEGNTMYFKKVD

-626 ENVRIKTDAP
+626 KNVRIKTDAP

-650 SPLTFGDGMS
+650 SPLTFDDGMS

-689 FSGEMQSNI
+689 FPGEMQSNI

-716 DNTSDSGIFNLNGA
+716 YNTSDSGIFNLNGA

>member
-35 SKLADGD
+35 SALKDGD

-56 VANSAKTSVG
+56 VKQTSTKGNWV
-66 RWKAVPVKIS
+66 AVPVKIS
-76 DGILVPTDDVRRFFL
+76 DNILIPTDETRRFVL
-91 GRDGEKFYLMR
+91 ERNKDKFYFKSENNKYFI
-102 DKENCFIAADKDGLV
+102 DKNGLV
-117 ATKYSK
+117 EGETTK
-123 TGQDWSIT
+123 TGQDWSIK

-145 NGSNRKLNL
+145 NGNKRKLNL
-154 SASRDLFSC
+154 NDGHDLFTC
-163 YPDYGWY
+163 YVEYAKHF
-170 YYAVSIFKKSDVVV
+170 AVSIFKKSDVVV

-199 SFVVKKGKE
+199 SFIVKKGRE

-241 VDSATGTLT
+241 VDSGTGTLT
-250 FNNNDVW
+250 FNNNGVW

-295 DNDGKTITV
+295 DYDGKTIMV
-304 YQGKENDFVSPVA
+304 YQEKENEFVSPA
-317 TLNPQNIGN
+317 AILSPQDIGE
-326 IVYSSSDESVVTV
+326 IVYSSSNESVVTV

-346 FVSLGYAVVK
+346 FVSLGDAVVK

-363 DYQETSASYSIRYV
+363 DYQEASASYSIRYV

-382 FSNENKSFAK
+382 FSNENKSFAN
-392 VPDTESTSK
+392 VPETEPTSK
-401 KTVAFVS
+401 KTVNFVS
-408 TDGNSYKFSIKNS
+408 ADGKSYEFVVEKSWRKDN
-421 KNVSYKLCIS
+421 KLCIS
-431 HGGTVTLSSP
+431 NGGTVSLSSP

-478 PSVDAKLIE
+478 PSVDAVLIE
-487 NNGGSSKFVATL
+487 YKKNDSKFIATL
-499 DVPGDFVFKIIAGVN
+499 DVPGDFVFNIKAGVN
-514 QARVSSIEITP
+514 QAKISSIEIIP
-525 NLVPELTFDEDAD
+525 NLVPKLTFDEDAD

-579 FEGIEIKEYDD
+579 FEGVEIKEYDD

-650 SPLTFGDGMS
+650 SPLTFDDGMS

-689 FSGEMQSNI
+689 FPGEMQSNI

-730 YVGNDESKLGK
+730 YVGKDESKLGK

>member
-1 MNAKHYF
+1 MNAKHYL

-35 SKLADGD
+35 SALKDGD

-56 VANSAKTSVG
+56 VKHTSTKQGNWV
-66 RWKAVPVKIS
+66 AVPVKIS
-76 DGILVPTDDVRRFFL
+76 DNILIPTDETRRFVL
-91 GRDGEKFYLMR
+91 ERNKDKFYFKSENNKYFI
-102 DKENCFIAADKDGLV
+102 DKNGLV
-117 ATKYSK
+117 EGETTK
-123 TGQDWSIT
+123 TGQDWSVT
-131 CCEDSAYVVFNKKY
+131 CCEDSAYVVFNKTK
-145 NGSNRKLNL
+145 RKLNFKL
-154 SASRDLFSC
+154 NTKLFSC
-163 YPDYGWY
+163 YSDNAQYF
-170 YYAVSIFKKSDVVV
+170 AVSIFKKSDVVV

-241 VDSATGTLT
+241 VDSGTGTLI
-250 FNNNDVW
+250 FNNNGVW

-295 DNDGKTITV
+295 DYDGKTITV
-304 YQGKENDFVSPVA
+304 YKGRENKFVSPTA
-317 TLNPQNIGN
+317 MLSPQDIGE
-326 IVYSSSDESVVTV
+326 IVYSSSNETVVTV

-346 FVSLGYAVVK
+346 FVSLGDAVVK

-363 DYQETSASYSIRYV
+363 DYQEASASYSIRYV

-382 FSNENKSFAK
+382 FSNENKSFAN
-392 VPDTESTSK
+392 VPEKESTSK
-401 KTVAFVS
+401 KTVNFVS
-408 TDGNSYKFSIKNS
+408 ADGKSYEFGVVSS
-421 KNVSYKLCIS
+421 KRVSNKLCIS
-431 HGGTVTLSSP
+431 KIGNVSLSAP

-448 KVVVDFEQS
+448 KAVVNFEQS
-457 YSTSTNPSPLT
+457 YSKDKNPSPLT

-478 PSVDAKLIE
+478 PSVDAKLIK

-499 DVPGDFVFKIIAGVN
+499 DVPGDFVFNIKAGAN

-525 NLVPELTFDEDAD
+525 NLIPELTFDEDAD

-579 FEGIEIKEYDD
+579 FEGVEIKEYDD
-590 QKGVEGNTMYFKKVN
+590 QKGVEGNTMYFKKVD

-615 KPKTDIVNPVF
+615 KPNTDIVNPVF
-626 ENVRIKTDAP
+626 KNVRIKTDAP

-650 SPLTFGDGMS
+650 SPLTFDDGMS

-689 FSGEMQSNI
+689 FPGEMQSNI

>member
-1 MNAKHYF
+1 MNAKHYS

-35 SKLADGD
+35 SALKDGD

-56 VANSAKTSVG
+56 VANSSVG
-66 RWKAVPVKIS
+66 RWKAFPVKIS
-76 DGILVPTDDVRRFFL
+76 DNILIPTDETRRFVL
-91 GRDGEKFYLMR
+91 ERNKDKFYFKSENNKYFI
-102 DKENCFIAADKDGLV
+102 DKNGLV
-117 ATKYSK
+117 EGDTTK
-123 TGQDWSIT
+123 TGQDWSIK

-145 NGSNRKLNL
+145 NGNKRKLNL
-154 SASRDLFSC
+154 SVSRDLFSC
-163 YPDYGWY
+163 YPDYGH

-222 GNDIEADV
+222 GNVIEADV
-230 TYSSSNPEIVS
+230 TYSSSNPEIVC
-241 VDSATGTLT
+241 VDSGTGTLT
-250 FNNNDVW
+250 FNNNGVW
-257 GTATITAEFAGNVSY
+257 GTATITAEFAGNASY
-272 EASKASYSIEYI
+272 EASKDSYSIEYI
-284 NKSQAKLSFGE
+284 NKLQAQLSFGE
-295 DNDGKTITV
+295 DHDGKTITV
-304 YQGKENDFVSPVA
+304 YKGKENDFVSPVA

-346 FVSLGYAVVK
+346 FVSLGDAVVK

-363 DYQETSASYSIRYV
+363 DYQEASASYSIRYV

-382 FSNENKSFAK
+382 FSGARKSFAK

-401 KTVAFVS
+401 KTVDFVS
-408 TDGNSYKFSIKNS
+408 TDGNSYKFSIKYS
-421 KNVSYKLCIS
+421 KNVSDKLCIS
-431 HGGTVTLSSP
+431 NGGTVTLSVP

-478 PSVDAKLIE
+478 PSVDAKLIK

-499 DVPGDFVFKIIAGVN
+499 DVLGDFVFEITAGTN

-548 KVATVSLK
+548 KVATVSLN

-590 QKGVEGNTMYFKKVN
+590 QKGVEGNTMYFKKVD
-605 AIVAGQPYLV
+605 AIIAGQPCLV

-650 SPLTFGDGMS
+650 NPLTFDDGMS

-689 FSGEMQSNI
+689 FPGEMQSNI

-716 DNTSDSGIFNLNGA
+716 DNTLDSGIFNLNGA
-730 YVGNDESKLGK
+730 YVGKDESKLGK

>member
-35 SKLADGD
+35 SALKDGD

-56 VANSAKTSVG
+56 VKHTSTKQGYWV
-66 RWKAVPVKIS
+66 AVPVKIS
-76 DGILVPTDDVRRFFL
+76 DNILIPTDETRRFIL
-91 GRDGEKFYLMR
+91 ERNKNKFYFKSENNKYFI
-102 DKENCFIAADKDGLV
+102 DKNGFVEGETF
-117 ATKYSK
+117 K
-123 TGQDWSIT
+123 TGQDWSVT
-131 CCEDSAYVVFNKKY
+131 CCEDCAYVVFNKTK
-145 NGSNRKLNL
+145 RKLNL
-154 SASRDLFSC
+154 NDDHDLFTC
-163 YPDYGWY
+163 YVEHAEHF
-170 YYAVSIFKKSDVVV
+170 AVSIFKKSDVVV

-199 SFVVKKGKE
+199 SFVVKKGRE

-222 GNDIEADV
+222 GNDIKADV

-241 VDSATGTLT
+241 VDSGTGTLT
-250 FNNNDVW
+250 FNNNGVW

-284 NKSQAKLSFGE
+284 NKLQAKLSFGE
-295 DNDGKTITV
+295 DYDGKTITV

-605 AIVAGQPYLV
+605 AIVAGQPCLV
-615 KPKTDIVNPVF
+615 KPKTDIVTPVF

-650 SPLTFGDGMS
+650 NPLTFDDGMS

-689 FSGEMQSNI
+689 FPGEMQSNI
-698 AKIVIDSDE
+698 AKIVIGSDE

-730 YVGNDESKLGK
+730 YVGKDESKLGK

>member
-1 MNAKHYF
+1 MNAKHYS

-35 SKLADGD
+35 SALKDGD

-56 VANSAKTSVG
+56 VKHTSTKQGYWV
-66 RWKAVPVKIS
+66 AVPVKIS
-76 DGILVPTDDVRRFFL
+76 DNILIPTDETRRFIL
-91 GRDGEKFYLMR
+91 ERNKNKFYFKSENNKYFI
-102 DKENCFIAADKDGLV
+102 DKNGLV
-117 ATKYSK
+117 EGETTKK
-123 TGQDWSIT
+123 GQDWSVT
-131 CCEDSAYVVFNKKY
+131 CCEDCAYVVFNGTK
-145 NGSNRKLNL
+145 RKLNL
-154 SASRDLFSC
+154 NDDHNLFTC
-163 YPDYGWY
+163 YVEHAEHF
-170 YYAVSIFKKSDVVV
+170 AVSIFKKSDVIV

-199 SFVVKKGKE
+199 SFIVKKGRE

-241 VDSATGTLT
+241 VDSGTGTLT
-250 FNNNDVW
+250 FNDNGVW
-257 GTATITAEFAGNVSY
+257 GTATITAEFAGNMSY

-295 DNDGKTITV
+295 DYDGKTIMV
-304 YQGKENDFVSPVA
+304 YQGRENKFVSPVA
-317 TLNPQNIGN
+317 ILSPQDIGE
-326 IVYSSSDESVVTV
+326 IVYSSSNESVVTV

-346 FVSLGYAVVK
+346 FVSLGDAVVK

-382 FSNENKSFAK
+382 FSNENKSFAN
-392 VPDTESTSK
+392 VPETEPTSK
-401 KTVAFVS
+401 KPVNFVS
-408 TDGNSYKFSIKNS
+408 ADGKSYKFSIKYS
-421 KNVSYKLCIS
+421 KNVSNKLCIS
-431 HGGTVTLSSP
+431 NGGTVTSSSP

-448 KVVVDFEQS
+448 KVVVNFEQS
-457 YSTSTNPSPLT
+457 YSTNSNPSPLT
-468 MCYIDEGTPS
+468 MCYPDEGTPLA
-478 PSVDAKLIE
+478 SVDAKLIKNE
-487 NNGGSSKFVATL
+487 GDRSKFIATL

-525 NLVPELTFDEDAD
+525 NLIPELTFDEDAD
-538 NQTVI
+538 NQTVL

-590 QKGVEGNTMYFKKVN
+590 QKGVEGNTMYFKKVD
-605 AIVAGQPYLV
+605 AIIAGQPCLV

-650 SPLTFGDGMS
+650 SPLTFDDGMS

-689 FSGEMQSNI
+689 FPGEMQSNI

>member
-1 MNAKHYF
+1 MNAKHYS

-35 SKLADGD
+35 SALKDGD

-56 VANSAKTSVG
+56 VANSSVG

-76 DGILVPTDDVRRFFL
+76 DGILIPTDETRRFVL
-91 GRDGEKFYLMR
+91 ERNKDKFYF
-102 DKENCFIAADKDGLV
+102 KSENNKYFIDKDGFV
-117 ATKYSK
+117 EGETSK
-123 TGQDWSIT
+123 TYQDWTVI
-131 CCEDSAYVVFNKKY
+131 CCEDSAYVVFNKTK
-145 NGSNRKLNL
+145 RKLNFKL
-154 SASRDLFSC
+154 DTKLFSC
-163 YPDYGWY
+163 YLYNVQY
-170 YYAVSIFKKSDVVV
+170 FAVSIFKKSDVVV

-199 SFVVKKGKE
+199 SFVVKKGRE

-230 TYSSSNPEIVS
+230 TYSSSNPEVVS
-241 VDSATGTLT
+241 VDSGTGTLT
-250 FNNNDVW
+250 FNDNGVW
-257 GTATITAEFAGNVSY
+257 GTATITAEFAGNMSY

-295 DNDGKTITV
+295 DYDGKTITV

-346 FVSLGYAVVK
+346 FVSLGDAVVK

-363 DYQETSASYSIRYV
+363 DYQEASASYSIRYV

-382 FSNENKSFAK
+382 FSNENKSFAN
-392 VPDTESTSK
+392 VPETEPTSK
-401 KTVAFVS
+401 KTVNFVS
-408 TDGNSYKFSIKNS
+408 ADGKSYEFVVEKSWRKDN
-421 KNVSYKLCIS
+421 KLCIS
-431 HGGTVTLSSP
+431 NGGTVSLSSP

-448 KVVVDFEQS
+448 KAVVDFEQS

-468 MCYIDEGTPS
+468 MCYINEGTPS
-478 PSVDAKLIE
+478 PSVDAKLIK
-487 NNGGSSKFVATL
+487 NNGSSSKFIATL
-499 DVPGDFVFKIIAGVN
+499 DVPGDFVFNIKAGVN
-514 QARVSSIEITP
+514 QARVSSIEIIP
-525 NLVPELTFDEDAD
+525 NLIPKLTFDEDAD

-573 DDTSAF
+573 DDTSAL
-579 FEGIEIKEYDD
+579 FEGVEIKEYDD

-626 ENVRIKTDAP
+626 KNVRIKTDAP

-650 SPLTFGDGMS
+650 SPLTFDDGMS

-689 FSGEMQSNI
+689 FPGEMQSNI

-730 YVGNDESKLGK
+730 YVGKDESKLGK

>member
-35 SKLADGD
+35 SALKDGD

-56 VANSAKTSVG
+56 VANSAETSVG

-76 DGILVPTDDVRRFFL
+76 DGILVPTDDVRRFSL

-102 DKENCFIAADKDGLV
+102 DKEKCFIAADEAGLV
-117 ATKYSK
+117 AIEYSK
-123 TGQDWSIT
+123 TGQDWSIK
-131 CCEDSAYVVFNKKY
+131 CCEDSAYVVFNKNY
-145 NGSNRKLNL
+145 NGSKRKLNL
-154 SASRDLFSC
+154 SVSRDLFSC
-163 YPDYGWY
+163 YPDYGH

-222 GNDIEADV
+222 GNVIEADV

-241 VDSATGTLT
+241 VDGGIGTLT
-250 FNNNDVW
+250 FNDNGVW

-272 EASKASYSIEYI
+272 EASKDSYSIEYI

-295 DNDGKTITV
+295 DYDGKAITV
-304 YQGKENDFVSPVA
+304 YQGRENEFVSPVA
-317 TLNPQNIGN
+317 ILSPQDIGEV
-326 IVYSSSDESVVTV
+326 VYSSSNESVVTV

-346 FVSLGYAVVK
+346 FVSLGDAVVK

-363 DYQETSASYSIRYV
+363 DYQEASASYSIRYV

-382 FSNENKSFAK
+382 FSNENKSFAN
-392 VPDTESTSK
+392 VPTELTSK
-401 KTVAFVS
+401 KAVNFVS
-408 TDGNSYKFSIKNS
+408 ADGKSYEFVVEKSWRKDN
-421 KNVSYKLCIS
+421 KLCIS
-431 HGGTVTLSSP
+431 NGGTVSLSSP

-457 YSTSTNPSPLT
+457 YSTSTKPSPLT
-468 MCYIDEGTPS
+468 MCYIDEGTLS
-478 PSVDAKLIE
+478 PSVDAKLIK

-499 DVPGDFVFKIIAGVN
+499 DVPGDFVFEITAGTN
-514 QARVSSIEITP
+514 QARVSSIEIIP

-538 NQTVI
+538 NQTVL

-573 DDTSAF
+573 DDMSVS

-605 AIVAGQPYLV
+605 TIVAGQPYLV

-650 SPLTFGDGMS
+650 NPLTFDDGMS

-689 FSGEMQSNI
+689 FPGEMQSNI

>member
-1 MNAKHYF
+1 M
-8 IIIVLFVLSCVA
+8 FVLSCVA

-35 SKLADGD
+35 SALKDGD

-56 VANSAKTSVG
+56 VANSAETSGG

-91 GRDGEKFYLMR
+91 GRDGKKFYLMR
-102 DKENCFIAADKDGLV
+102 DKENCFIAADEDGLV
-117 ATKYSK
+117 AIEYSK
-123 TGQDWSIT
+123 KDQDWSIK

-145 NGSNRKLNL
+145 NGYNRKLNL
-154 SASRDLFSC
+154 NDGHDLFTC
-163 YPDYGWY
+163 YVEYAKHF
-170 YYAVSIFKKSDVVV
+170 AVSIFKKSDVVV

-241 VDSATGTLT
+241 VDSGTGTLT
-250 FNNNDVW
+250 FNNNGVW
-257 GTATITAEFAGNVSY
+257 GTATITAEFAGNMSY

-284 NKSQAKLSFGE
+284 NKSQAQLSFGE
-295 DNDGKTITV
+295 DYDGKTITV

-346 FVSLGYAVVK
+346 FVSLGDAVVK

-363 DYQETSASYSIRYV
+363 DYQEASASYSIKYV

-382 FSNENKSFAK
+382 FSNENKSFAN
-392 VPDTESTSK
+392 VPETESESK
-401 KTVAFVS
+401 KTVNFVS
-408 TDGNSYKFSIKNS
+408 ADGNSYKFSIKKS
-421 KNVSYKLCIS
+421 KRVDNKLYIYD
-431 HGGTVTLSSP
+431 GRTVTLSVP

-468 MCYIDEGTPS
+468 MCYIDEGTS
-478 PSVDAKLIE
+478 SVSVDAVLIK
-487 NNGGSSKFVATL
+487 NNGSSSKFIATL
-499 DVPGDFVFKIIAGVN
+499 DIPGDFVFEIKAGTN

-590 QKGVEGNTMYFKKVN
+590 QKGVEGNTMYFKKVD
-605 AIVAGQPYLV
+605 AIIAGQPYLV

-689 FSGEMQSNI
+689 FPGEMQSNI

>member
-35 SKLADGD
+35 SALKDGD

-56 VANSAKTSVG
+56 VKHTSTKQGNWV
-66 RWKAVPVKIS
+66 AVPVKIS
-76 DGILVPTDDVRRFFL
+76 DNILIPTDETRRFVL
-91 GRDGEKFYLMR
+91 ERNKDKFYF
-102 DKENCFIAADKDGLV
+102 KSENNKYFIDKDGFV
-117 ATKYSK
+117 EGKTSK
-123 TGQDWSIT
+123 TYQDWTVI
-131 CCEDSAYVVFNKKY
+131 CCEDSAYVVFNKTK
-145 NGSNRKLNL
+145 RKLNFKL
-154 SASRDLFSC
+154 DTKLFSC
-163 YPDYGWY
+163 YLYNAQY
-170 YYAVSIFKKSDVVV
+170 FAVSIFKKSDVVV

-193 STGELS
+193 STGEQS
-199 SFVVKKGKE
+199 SFIVKKGRE

-230 TYSSSNPEIVS
+230 TYSSSNPEVVS
-241 VDSATGTLT
+241 VDSGTGTLT
-250 FNNNDVW
+250 FNDNGVW
-257 GTATITAEFAGNVSY
+257 GTAIITAEFAGNVSY

-295 DNDGKTITV
+295 DYDGKTITV
-304 YQGKENDFVSPVA
+304 YQGRENKFVSPA
-317 TLNPQNIGN
+317 AMLSPQDIGE
-326 IVYSSSDESVVTV
+326 IVYSSSNESVVTV

-346 FVSLGYAVVK
+346 FVSLGDAVVK

-363 DYQETSASYSIRYV
+363 DYQEASASYSIRYV

-382 FSNENKSFAK
+382 FSNENKSFAN
-392 VPDTESTSK
+392 VPETEPTSK
-401 KTVAFVS
+401 KTVNFVS
-408 TDGNSYKFSIKNS
+408 ADGKSYEFVVEKSWRKDN
-421 KNVSYKLCIS
+421 KLCIS
-431 HGGTVTLSSP
+431 NGGTVSLSSP

-448 KVVVDFEQS
+448 KAVVDFEQS

-478 PSVDAKLIE
+478 PSVDAKLIK
-487 NNGGSSKFVATL
+487 NNGSSSKFIATL
-499 DVPGDFVFKIIAGVN
+499 DVPGDFVFNIKAGAN
-514 QARVSSIEITP
+514 QAKVSSIEITP

-579 FEGIEIKEYDD
+579 FEGVEIKEYDD

-615 KPKTDIVNPVF
+615 KPKADIVNPVF
-626 ENVRIKTDAP
+626 KNVRIKTDAP

-650 SPLTFGDGMS
+650 SPLTFDDGMS

-689 FSGEMQSNI
+689 FPGEMQSNI

-707 TAISDVVTD
+707 TVISDVVTD

-730 YVGNDESKLGK
+730 YVGKDESKLGK

>member
-35 SKLADGD
+35 SALKDGD
-42 EIIFANTQF
+42 EIIFANAQF

-56 VANSAKTSVG
+56 VKHTSTKQGNWV
-66 RWKAVPVKIS
+66 AVPVKIS
-76 DGILVPTDDVRRFFL
+76 DNILIPTDETRRFIL
-91 GRDGEKFYLMR
+91 ERNKNKFYLKSENNKYFI
-102 DKENCFIAADKDGLV
+102 DKNGFVEGE
-117 ATKYSK
+117 TYK
-123 TGQDWSIT
+123 TGQDWTVT
-131 CCEDSAYVVFNKKY
+131 CCEDSAYVVFNKTK
-145 NGSNRKLNL
+145 RKLNFKL
-154 SASRDLFSC
+154 NTKLFSC
-163 YPDYGWY
+163 YSDNAQYF
-170 YYAVSIFKKSDVVV
+170 AVSIFKKSDVVV

-222 GNDIEADV
+222 GNVIEADV
-230 TYSSSNPEIVS
+230 TYSSSNPEIVC
-241 VDSATGTLT
+241 VDSGTGTLT
-250 FNNNDVW
+250 FNNNGVW
-257 GTATITAEFAGNVSY
+257 GTATITAEFAGNVNY

-295 DNDGKTITV
+295 DYDGKTITV
-304 YQGKENDFVSPVA
+304 YQGRENKFVSPA
-317 TLNPQNIGN
+317 AMLSPQDIGE

-346 FVSLGYAVVK
+346 FVSLGDAVVK

-363 DYQETSASYSIRYV
+363 DYQEASASYSIRYV

-382 FSNENKSFAK
+382 FSNENKSFAN
-392 VPDTESTSK
+392 VPEKESTSK
-401 KTVAFVS
+401 KTVNFVS
-408 TDGNSYKFSIKNS
+408 ADGKSYEFGVVSS
-421 KNVSYKLCIS
+421 KRVSNKLCIS
-431 HGGTVTLSSP
+431 KIGNVSLSAP

-448 KVVVDFEQS
+448 KAVVNFEQS
-457 YSTSTNPSPLT
+457 YSKDKNPSPLT

-478 PSVDAKLIE
+478 PSVDAKLIK

-499 DVPGDFVFKIIAGVN
+499 DVPGDFVFNIKAGAN

-525 NLVPELTFDEDAD
+525 NLIPELTFDEDAD

-579 FEGIEIKEYDD
+579 FEGVEIKEYDD
-590 QKGVEGNTMYFKKVN
+590 QKGVEGNTMYFKKVD

-615 KPKTDIVNPVF
+615 KPNTDIVNPVF
-626 ENVRIKTDAP
+626 KNVRIKTDAP

-650 SPLTFGDGMS
+650 SPLTFDDGMS

-689 FSGEMQSNI
+689 FPGEMQSNI

>member
-1 MNAKHYF
+1 MTVKHYF
-8 IIIVLFVLSCVA
+8 IVIVLFVLSCVA

-35 SKLADGD
+35 SALKDGD

-56 VANSAKTSVG
+56 VKHTSTKQGNWV
-66 RWKAVPVKIS
+66 AVPVKIS
-76 DGILVPTDDVRRFFL
+76 DNILIPTDETRRFIL
-91 GRDGEKFYLMR
+91 ERNKNKFYFR
-102 DKENCFIAADKDGLV
+102 SENNKYFIDKNGLV
-117 ATKYSK
+117 EGGTAKK
-123 TGQDWSIT
+123 DQDWSIN
-131 CCEDSAYVVFNKKY
+131 CCEDSAYVVFNRTK
-145 NGSNRKLNL
+145 RKLNL
-154 SASRDLFSC
+154 SVKRDLFSC
-163 YPDYGWY
+163 YPDYGH

-208 HEFSAP
+208 HEFSVP

-241 VDSATGTLT
+241 VDSGTGTLT

-284 NKSQAKLSFGE
+284 NKSQAQLSFGK
-295 DNDGKTITV
+295 DYDGKTIMV
-304 YQGKENDFVSPVA
+304 YYGRENKFVSPVA
-317 TLNPQNIGN
+317 ILSPQDIGE
-326 IVYSSSDESVVTV
+326 IVYSSSNESVVTV

-346 FVSLGYAVVK
+346 FVSLGDAVVK

-363 DYQETSASYSIRYV
+363 DYQEASASYSIRYV

-382 FSNENKSFAK
+382 FSNENKSFAN
-392 VPDTESTSK
+392 VPETESESK
-401 KTVAFVS
+401 KTVNFVS
-408 TDGNSYKFSIKNS
+408 ADGKSYKFSIKYS
-421 KNVSYKLCIS
+421 KNVSNKLCIS
-431 HGGTVTLSSP
+431 NGGTVTLSSP

-448 KVVVDFEQS
+448 KVVVNFEQS
-457 YSTSTNPSPLT
+457 YSTNSNPSPLT
-468 MCYIDEGTPS
+468 MCYPDEGTPLA
-478 PSVDAKLIE
+478 SVDAKLIKNE
-487 NNGGSSKFVATL
+487 GDRSKFIATL
-499 DVPGDFVFKIIAGVN
+499 DVPGDFVFNIKAGAN
-514 QARVSSIEITP
+514 QAKVSSIEITP

-579 FEGIEIKEYDD
+579 FEGVEIKEYDD

-605 AIVAGQPYLV
+605 AIVAGQPCLV

-626 ENVRIKTDAP
+626 KNVRIKTDAP

-650 SPLTFGDGMS
+650 NPLTFDDGMS

-689 FSGEMQSNI
+689 FPGEMQSNI

-730 YVGNDESKLGK
+730 YVGKDESKLGK

>member
-1 MNAKHYF
+1 MTAKHYS
-8 IIIVLFVLSCVA
+8 IIIVLFVLSCVS

-35 SKLADGD
+35 SALKDGD

-56 VANSAKTSVG
+56 VKHTSTKQGNWV
-66 RWKAVPVKIS
+66 AVPVKIS
-76 DGILVPTDDVRRFFL
+76 DNILIPTDETRRFVL
-91 GRDGEKFYLMR
+91 ERNKDKFYFKSENNKYFI
-102 DKENCFIAADKDGLV
+102 DKNGLV
-117 ATKYSK
+117 EGETTK
-123 TGQDWSIT
+123 TGQDWSIK
-131 CCEDSAYVVFNKKY
+131 CCEDSAYVVFNRTK
-145 NGSNRKLNL
+145 RKLNL
-154 SASRDLFSC
+154 SVKRDLFSC
-163 YPDYGWY
+163 YPDYGH

-241 VDSATGTLT
+241 VDSGTGTLT

-257 GTATITAEFAGNVSY
+257 GTATITAEFAGNVNY

-295 DNDGKTITV
+295 DYDGKTITV
-304 YQGKENDFVSPVA
+304 YKGRENKFVSPA
-317 TLNPQNIGN
+317 AILSPQDIGE
-326 IVYSSSDESVVTV
+326 IVYSSSNESVVTV

-346 FVSLGYAVVK
+346 FVSLGDAVVK

-363 DYQETSASYSIRYV
+363 DYQEASASYSIRYV

-382 FSNENKSFAK
+382 FSSNDNENKSFAN
-392 VPDTESTSK
+392 VPTKLTSK
-401 KTVAFVS
+401 KTVNFVS
-408 TDGNSYKFSIKNS
+408 ADGKSYKFVIEKSWREN
-421 KNVSYKLCIS
+421 NKLYIS
-431 HGGTVTLSSP
+431 NGGTVTLSVP

-457 YSTSTNPSPLT
+457 YSTNTNPSPLT
-468 MCYIDEGTPS
+468 MCYIDEGKPS
-478 PSVDAKLIE
+478 PSVDAKLIK
-487 NNGGSSKFVATL
+487 NNGSSSKFIATL

-525 NLVPELTFDEDAD
+525 NLVPELTLDEDAD

-573 DDTSAF
+573 DDMSVS

-605 AIVAGQPYLV
+605 AIVAGQPCLV

-643 YKFVGVF
+643 YKFVGLF
-650 SPLTFGDGMS
+650 SPLSFDDGMS

-689 FSGEMQSNI
+689 FPGEMQSNI

-716 DNTSDSGIFNLNGA
+716 YNTSDSGIFNLNGA
-730 YVGNDESKLGK
+730 YVGKDESKLGK

>member
-35 SKLADGD
+35 SALKDGD

-102 DKENCFIAADKDGLV
+102 DKEKCFIAADKDGLV
-117 ATKYSK
+117 AIEYSK
-123 TGQDWSIT
+123 TGQDWSIK

-145 NGSNRKLNL
+145 NGNKRKLNL
-154 SASRDLFSC
+154 SVSRDLFSC
-163 YPDYGWY
+163 YPDYVH

-199 SFVVKKGKE
+199 SFVVKKGRE

-284 NKSQAKLSFGE
+284 NKSQAQLSFGE
-295 DNDGKTITV
+295 DYDGKTIMV
-304 YQGKENDFVSPVA
+304 YQGKENEFVSPA
-317 TLNPQNIGN
+317 AMLSPQDIGE
-326 IVYSSSDESVVTV
+326 IIYSSSNESVVTV

-346 FVSLGYAVVK
+346 FVSLGDAVVK

-363 DYQETSASYSIRYV
+363 DYQEASASYSIKYV

-382 FSNENKSFAK
+382 FSNENKSFDRLPNK
-392 VPDTESTSK
+392 KNISK
-401 KTVAFVS
+401 KSVVFISA
-408 TDGNSYKFSIKNS
+408 DNSYYNFDVKNS
-421 KNVSYKLCIS
+421 WQDSHKMYISYDGS
-431 HGGTVTLSSP
+431 VTLSVP

-457 YSTSTNPSPLT
+457 YSTNTNPSPLT
-468 MCYIDEGTPS
+468 MCYIDEGKPS
-478 PSVDAKLIE
+478 ASVDAKLIK
-487 NNGGSSKFVATL
+487 NNGSSSKFIATL
-499 DVPGDFVFKIIAGVN
+499 DVPGDFVFKIIPGAN
-514 QARVSSIEITP
+514 QAKVSSIEITP

-573 DDTSAF
+573 DDTSVL
-579 FEGIEIKEYDD
+579 FEGVEIKEYDD

-626 ENVRIKTDAP
+626 KNVRIKTDAP

-650 SPLTFGDGMS
+650 SPLTFDDGMS

-689 FSGEMQSNI
+689 FPGEMQSNI

-707 TAISDVVTD
+707 TAISDVVTY

-730 YVGNDESKLGK
+730 YVGKDESKLGK